1 MIKAIIIDDE
11 RLARERVVEL
21 LKPHSNEVQILGQA
35 DNGSKAI
42 SLIEI
47 EKPELIF
54 LDIHLPD
61 MTGFEILE
69 KLSYEPVIVFTTAYE
84 KYAIDA
90 FTKYAI
96 DYLVKPITQ
105 PRFDLSIEKLQ
116 KLNWASPNQELD
128 RLVSML
134 KNSSA
139 SKASSLA
146 IKKGDKIILV
156 DYEDIA
162 FFKSEDK
169 YVNLNMSNGDIHLTD
184 KTLTQ
189 LEALVPD
196 NFIRVHRSYLVNRDF
211 IFEIEKYFKGT
222 LILKLNDKKYSSIK
236 TGEKYSKAVKVILGI

>member
-11 RLARERVVEL
+11 RLARTRVIEL
-21 LKPHSNEVQILGQA
+21 LKAHSSKVQILGQA

-42 SLIEI
+42 ALIEK

-61 MTGFEILE
+61 MSGFEILE
-69 KLSYEPVIVFTTAYE
+69 KLSYEPVIIFTTAYE
-84 KYAIDA
+84 KYAVDA
-90 FTKYAI
+90 FTKYAV

-105 PRFDLSIEKLQ
+105 NRFDLSIQ
-116 KLNWASPNQELD
+116 KLTKINWTNPDQEIEQ
-128 RLVSML
+128 LVSIL
-134 KNSSA
+134 KKTSIPKSS
-139 SKASSLA
+139 SIA
-146 IKKGDKIILV
+146 IKKADKIILV

-169 YVNLNMSNGDIHLTD
+169 YVNLKMSNGTIHLSD

-196 NFIRVHRSYLVNRDF
+196 NFIRVHRSYLVNRDY

-222 LILKLNDKKYSSIK
+222 LILKLNDKNYSSIK
-236 TGEKYSKAVKVILGI
+236 TGEKYSKEVKSFLGI